1 MPIAGSEIVKMLPG
15 RKPCKDC
22 GFPTCFAFAMKLA
35 SGGATVDK
43 CPYLSEEVKA
53 KLLDL
58 LAPPIKLV
66 TIGSGENALKIGNE
80 EVIYRH
86 EKTFVHSPGIA
97 LLISDKDDKAKIE
110 GKIKKIKELQ
120 FPWVGV
126 NLKADLLA
134 LDFES
139 GDKNKFLALVK
150 KIYDSTNLGMV
161 LISKDV
167 DVLFAARDICADRHP
182 LLYPITKENIDK
194 AIPKIKAN
202 LTPIGLRG
210 GSIEELVL
218 LTAKLKDAGIEELV
232 LDPGSKN
239 LLEATRDQTF
249 IRRAALKQGFRPL
262 GYPTIAFPCFM
273 AKDGLKEI
281 IAASA
286 FVIKW
291 AGIIVLSDFD
301 QYSLLPFLVQRLNIY
316 TDPRFPMAVEQK
328 YYEVGETDE
337 YSPVL
342 VTSNWAL
349 TYFLVSSAV
358 EATKVAAYIC
368 VKDAEGLGVLTAW
381 AAGKFSGDSVGA
393 FIKKCGIGG
402 KVKHRK
408 LVIPGKVARIKGELE
423 DALSL
428 EWEVIVGPRE
438 TTGIA
443 AFLPGLAKQ
452 LRGQS

>member
-15 RKPCKDC
+15 KRPCKDC

-53 KLLDL
+53 KLVDL

-66 TIGSGENALKIGNE
+66 TIGSGENAVKIGNE

-86 EKTFVHSPGIA
+86 EKTFVHKPGIA
-97 LLISDKDDKAKIE
+97 LLISDKEGNAKIE
-110 GKIKKIKELQ
+110 EKIRKITELQ

-126 NLKADLLA
+126 NLRADLLA
-134 LDFES
+134 LQFES

-150 KIYDSTNLGMV
+150 KVYESTDLGMV
-161 LISKDV
+161 LISEDMNA
-167 DVLFAARDICADRHP
+167 LFAARDICVDRHP
-182 LLYPITKENIDK
+182 LLYPITKENIDE

-202 LTPIGLRG
+202 LSPVGLRG
-210 GSIEELVL
+210 GSVEELVP
-218 LTAKLKDAGIEELV
+218 LTMKLKDAGIEELV

-239 LLEATRDQTF
+239 LQEAIRDQTF

-262 GYPTIAFPCFM
+262 GYPTVAFPCFM

-281 IAASA
+281 ITASA

-301 QYSLLPFLVQRLNIY
+301 QYSLLPLLVQRLNIY
-316 TDPRFPMAVEQK
+316 TDPRFPMAVEEK
-328 YYEVGETDE
+328 YYEVGEPDE
-337 YSPVL
+337 SSPVL

-358 EATKVAAYIC
+358 EATKVPAYIC
-368 VKDAEGLGVLTAW
+368 VKDSEGLGVLTAW
-381 AAGKFSGDSVGA
+381 AAGKFSGDSVGV
-393 FIKKCGIGG
+393 FIKKSGISD

-423 DALSL
+423 DALNL
-428 EWEVIVGPRE
+428 EWEIIVGPRE
-438 TTGIA
+438 TTGIP
-443 AFLPGLAKQ
+443 AFLPGFAKQ
-452 LRGQS
+452 LKS

>member
-15 RKPCKDC
+15 KKPCKDC

-43 CPYLSEEVKA
+43 CPYLSGEVKA

-66 TIGSGENALKIGNE
+66 TIGSGENAVKIGNE

-110 GKIKKIKELQ
+110 EKIRKIKELQ

-126 NLKADLLA
+126 NLKANLLA
-134 LDFES
+134 LYFAS
-139 GDKNKFLALVK
+139 GDKSKFLALVK
-150 KIYDSTNLGMV
+150 KVYDSTDLGMV
-161 LISKDV
+161 LISEDM
-167 DVLFAARDICADRHP
+167 DALFAARDICVDRRP

-202 LTPIGLRG
+202 LTPVGLRG
-210 GSIEELVL
+210 GSIEELVP
-218 LTAKLKDAGIEELV
+218 LTIKLKDAGIEELV

-239 LLEATRDQTF
+239 LLEAIRDQTF

-262 GYPTIAFPCFM
+262 GYPTVAFPCFM
-273 AKDGLKEI
+273 AKDRLKEMLVG
-281 IAASA
+281 SA
-286 FVIKW
+286 FINKW
-291 AGIIVLSDFD
+291 ASIIVFSDFD
-301 QYSLLPFLVQRLNIY
+301 QYSLLPLLVQRLNIY

-328 YYEVGETDE
+328 YYEVGEPDE
-337 YSPVL
+337 SSPVL

-358 EATKVAAYIC
+358 EATKVPAYIC

-393 FIKKCGIGG
+393 FIKKCGIEG

-423 DALSL
+423 DALNL

-452 LRGQS
+452 LKG

>member
-15 RKPCKDC
+15 KKPCKDC

-66 TIGSGENALKIGNE
+66 TIGSGENAVKIGNE

-110 GKIKKIKELQ
+110 EKIKKIKELQ

-126 NLKADLLA
+126 NLKANLLA
-134 LDFES
+134 LYFAS

-150 KIYDSTNLGMV
+150 KVYDSTDLGMV
-161 LISKDV
+161 LISEDM
-167 DVLFAARDICADRHP
+167 DALFAARDICADRHP

-202 LTPIGLRG
+202 LTPVGLRG
-210 GSIEELVL
+210 GSIEELIP
-218 LTAKLKDAGIEELV
+218 LTTKLKDAGIEELA

-239 LLEATRDQTF
+239 LLEAIRDQTF

-262 GYPTIAFPCFM
+262 GYPTVAFPCFM
-273 AKDGLKEI
+273 AKDGLKEMLVG
-281 IAASA
+281 SA
-286 FVIKW
+286 FINKW
-291 AGIIVLSDFD
+291 ASIIVFSDFD
-301 QYSLLPFLVQRLNIY
+301 QYSLLPILVQRLNIY

-328 YYEVGETDE
+328 YYEVGEPDE
-337 YSPVL
+337 SSPVL

-358 EATKVAAYIC
+358 EATKVPAYIC

-408 LVIPGKVARIKGELE
+408 LIIPGKVARIKGELE
-423 DALSL
+423 DALNL

-443 AFLPGLAKQ
+443 AFLPGFAKQ
-452 LRGQS
+452 LKGLS